1 MGLFWGK
8 KNEDASPVLVVEEP
22 APVEEPSRYDN
33 LSHAEKEARMLDT
46 IYEMAKTIE
55 RLNRK
60 IERLEGDIEKIK
72 EDAEEAHYWARRAT

>member
-8 KNEDASPVLVVEEP
+8 KKDASPVLVVEEP

-46 IYEMAKTIE
+46 IYEMAKRIE
-55 RLNRK
+55 RM
-60 IERLEGDIEKIK
+60 ESDIQQIK
-72 EDAEEAHYWARRAT
+72 EDAAEAHFWACRAR